1 MNKRI
6 FWSMVVAL
14 TMGIALTSCSS
25 SNDDDS
31 STSQEATQAEK
42 APSPVETAAEALNQ
56 EMAGLDFRELEAL
69 AAVVP
74 VTTRGNAGE
83 AATEFESKLKT
94 LLDLLKT
101 DVPTTRRASG
111 TLGHRFSFQAFNDA
125 LQLAW
130 DISVILGDQGESS
143 SSWFGLNSTKQG
155 EVNYTARDG
164 SQYTVKGVI
173 DKETWVKFR
182 GFKTEF
188 VVTKSSDFQIFKNG
202 DQVLKILSGSE
213 DNRPAWLPILIK
225 NLFYTG
231 QLYYGGYEVNMTYDK
246 SSTHQRSVVLTYG
259 KADQEAPLL
268 TMSMQLEDDAD
279 IQKLLRHDVKVQADF
294 TVEAMDANL
303 IFNGHVNNVNSLIV
317 NGLKTS
323 QYMKEG
329 TTKEEC
335 ESIVADFNDNL
346 SLTLKLMGY
355 PVGNLYMGVEY
366 HESDS
371 RYYPVIMIHTTI
383 LGEEDYV
390 LTTLLQMLGVDLP
403 ELLMTAAE
411 IES

>member
-74 VTTRGNAGE
+74 VTTRGSAGE

-101 DVPTTRRASG
+101 DAPATRRASG

-202 DQVLKILSGSE
+202 EQVLKILSGSE

-303 IFNGHVNNVNSLIV
+303 IFNGHVNNVNSLVV

-403 ELLMTAAE
+403 ELLKTAAE

>member
-6 FWSMVVAL
+6 FWNMVVAL

-74 VTTRGNAGE
+74 VTTRGSAGE

-101 DVPTTRRASG
+101 DAPATRRASG

-202 DQVLKILSGSE
+202 EQVLKILSGSE

-303 IFNGHVNNVNSLIV
+303 IFNGHVNNVNSLVV

-403 ELLMTAAE
+403 ELLKTAAE

>member
-42 APSPVETAAEALNQ
+42 APSPVEIAAEALNQ

-101 DVPTTRRASG
+101 DAPATRRASG

-202 DQVLKILSGSE
+202 EQVLKILSGSE

-303 IFNGHVNNVNSLIV
+303 IFNGHVNNVNSLVV

-403 ELLMTAAE
+403 ELLKTAAE

>member
-403 ELLMTAAE
+403 ELLKTAAE